1 MASLSDL
8 RQRLENQLKDSGN
21 RIWAASELDEA
32 IRCALGDLNLACPR
46 VMRQVLTLEQD
57 GREIELNI
65 SGLIDVV
72 DVRYPYESG
81 RAGHPANQVEGWVLT
96 SGAPPVLELRLNGH
110 APLAGEKLRLDY
122 TAAHTLAGLDGA
134 ESSNLPTVYEGIVL
148 RGAAVYAALARTA
161 ERGEAFE
168 IDPQAPQ
175 TLIAYARQQAAVYQ
189 EELAHLR
196 RVSNWSGRSFPRWEM
211 ET

>member
-1 MASLSDL
+1 MASLSGL

-32 IRCALGDLNLACPR
+32 IRCALDDVNLACPR
-46 VMRQVLTLEQD
+46 AVRQIVTLERD
-57 GREIELNI
+57 GSEIELNI
-65 SGLIDVV
+65 SGLLDVV
-72 DVRYPYESG
+72 DVWYPFESS
-81 RAGHPANQVEGWVLT
+81 RADSPPNRVQGWTLT
-96 SGAPPVLELRLNGH
+96 PGNPLILELRLNGRSP
-110 APLAGEKLRLDY
+110 ASGEKLRLDY
-122 TAAHTLAGLDGA
+122 TAAHTLAGLNGA
-134 ESSNLPTVYEGIVL
+134 ESDSLPAVHEGIVL

-161 ERGEAFE
+161 ERGESFE

-189 EELAHLR
+189 EELARLR
-196 RVSNWSGRSFPRWEM
+196 RQSTWSGRAFPRWEP